1 MTDNTGN
8 SIKVTPDRLREVA
21 PEFQRAAQETR
32 DLLASLNQMARNL
45 VYELYEARLTRSPE
59 ALDRIWN
66 RWSSSISNLAGAM
79 EAVAN
84 NLETSASSYEATDQH
99 IWS

>member
-1 MTDNTGN
+1 MTDTTGN
-8 SIKVTPDRLREVA
+8 SIKVIPERLREVA
-21 PEFQRAAQETR
+21 PEFHRAAQETR
-32 DLLASLNQMARNL
+32 DLLAGLNQMARNL
-45 VYELYEARLTRSPE
+45 VYELDEARLTRSPE

-66 RWSSSISNLAGAM
+66 RWSSAIDNLAGAM

-99 IWS
+99 VWS